1 MNAFYEH
8 HKDNI
13 RFAYRCFDR
22 ILLHAAIQPFQ
33 QEQRAVGFFWT
44 YRQIY
49 PVSRPLLRDIATQY
63 HNWVKNRSQKWGL
76 PIQEDPPG
84 RRDDFVARYF
94 RRAQP
99 DQVVAI
105 IKAREPATIMTAI
118 GKDDRWHLE
127 MKRRWVEQYNFY
139 IQDSRWG
146 QMFVRVCPIS
156 PSPPGSVS
164 ISITGSPCAC
174 RSAVSAFSSALTPS
188 CNVLIR
194 RPCRN
199 SPIPSPPTI

>member
-33 QEQRAVGFFWT
+33 QEQRAVGFFDF

-49 PVSRPLLRDIATQY
+49 PVTRQLLRDIATQY
-63 HNWVKNRSQKWGL
+63 HNWVKNRSQKWDV

-84 RRDDFVARYF
+84 RRDDFVERYF
-94 RRAQP
+94 RGAQP

-118 GKDDRWHLE
+118 GKDDRWHLDH
-127 MKRRWVEQYNFY
+127 RSNT
-139 IQDSRWG
+139 
-146 QMFVRVCPIS
+146 RVDKS
-156 PSPPGSVS
+156 
-164 ISITGSPCAC
+164 
-174 RSAVSAFSSALTPS
+174 
-188 CNVLIR
+188 
-194 RPCRN
+194 
-199 SPIPSPPTI
+199 